1 LNGHELNSAGSGT
14 AEGPTTAVEGVVV
27 CSGLPEFLAEPGFA
41 RKHDRPRPVLA
52 LQALEQDTGD
62 VVSHRLLTQLS
73 AAAIC
78 DVDASLGRRSYFG
91 RGDEVST
98 VLPVQEQI
106 VVRRL
111 CGTYVGVRLRQRLP
125 WVMQSVR
132 DQQDQCLFFKFF
144 ADGTLSKCRWPA
156 RSSKGSVV
164 QTLYLVLMF
173 GVAVLILAPMF
184 EAIKAVSSKPIWEQ
198 TSQPGAF
205 AERRAQSLPYVGV
218 ERRAQNLP
226 YVGVER
232 RTQNLPYV
240 GVERRKAK
248 VAKKVDVATTRTM
261 VEQQRKVA

>member
-1 LNGHELNSAGSGT
+1 
-14 AEGPTTAVEGVVV
+14 
-27 CSGLPEFLAEPGFA
+27 
-41 RKHDRPRPVLA
+41 
-52 LQALEQDTGD
+52 
-62 VVSHRLLTQLS
+62 
-73 AAAIC
+73 
-78 DVDASLGRRSYFG
+78 
-91 RGDEVST
+91 
-98 VLPVQEQI
+98 
-106 VVRRL
+106 
-111 CGTYVGVRLRQRLP
+111 
-125 WVMQSVR
+125 
-132 DQQDQCLFFKFF
+132 
-144 ADGTLSKCRWPA
+144 
-156 RSSKGSVV
+156 V

-205 AERRAQSLPYVGV
+205 V

-261 VEQQRKVA
+261 VEEQRKVA